1 MQPCPASCLSG
12 THCCYV
18 TFSALTFRDFVLRLE
33 LLAPFWGLF
42 RDFRKSMKMCKMNYF
57 SLFWKS
63 YLVLFLTFITALRF
77 YVAPL
82 V

>member
-33 LLAPFWGLF
+33 LLALF
-42 RDFRKSMKMCKMNYF
+42 ED
-57 SLFWKS
+57 
-63 YLVLFLTFITALRF
+63 YLGIF
-77 YVAPL
+77 
-82 V
+82 